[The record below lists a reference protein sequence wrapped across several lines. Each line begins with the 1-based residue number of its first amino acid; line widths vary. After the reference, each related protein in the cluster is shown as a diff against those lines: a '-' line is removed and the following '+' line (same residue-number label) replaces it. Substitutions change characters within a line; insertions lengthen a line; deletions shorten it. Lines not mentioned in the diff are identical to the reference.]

1 MKELHSH
8 SGFFSVKYSTTA
20 LSKERLARFS
30 FYMIDTSQFSQIM
43 AGNNTDP
50 LGQARLDCI
59 S

>member
-30 FYMIDTSQFSQIM
+30 FYMIDTAQFS
-43 AGNNTDP
+43 
-50 LGQARLDCI
+50 
-59 S
+59 